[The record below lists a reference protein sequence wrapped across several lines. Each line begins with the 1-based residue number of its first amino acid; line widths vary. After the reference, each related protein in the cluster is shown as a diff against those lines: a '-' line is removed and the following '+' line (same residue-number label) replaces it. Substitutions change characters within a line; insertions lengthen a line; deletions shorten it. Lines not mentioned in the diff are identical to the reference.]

1 MRVTKL
7 IAERGI
13 ASRREAERL
22 IAEGAVTV
30 NGQVLEEPG
39 RVVDPQVDHVKV
51 RGKRL
56 PGKPRRIVL
65 AMNKPVGCLTT
76 TDDPEDR
83 PTVVDL
89 LDGSRY
95 HGKVDPVGRLDF
107 GTEGLLLF
115 TNDGDLAHQLTHPS
129 FKVPK
134 TYKVKITGELTPK
147 KLQLLRRGVPIEGG
161 RTGPAVVIVT
171 EARQRNSWLRIT
183 LCEGRNR
190 IIRRMI
196 EFVGHR
202 VLRLRRTSIG
212 GLELGGIVRGRY
224 RLLDGAEVKG
234 LQQMAE
240 GEGATTFQKLLDR
253 QAKGISRPP
262 RGKPRK
268 PGTPNSRKGPTSSR
282 KGRPA
287 SRGAGR
293 GKPRGRR

>member
-30 NGQVLEEPG
+30 NGQTIDEPG
-39 RVVDPQVDHVKV
+39 CVVDPDRDHVKV
-51 RGKRL
+51 NGKRL
-56 PGKPRRIVL
+56 PGKPSRIVL
-65 AMNKPVGCLTT
+65 AMNKPTGYLTT
-76 TDDPEDR
+76 THDPEER

-89 LDGSRY
+89 LEGTRY

-107 GTEGLLLF
+107 GTDGLLLL

-134 TYKVKITGELTPK
+134 SYQVKITGELAPK
-147 KLQLLRRGVPIEGG
+147 KIQLLRRGVPLDDG
-161 RTGPAVVIVT
+161 RTGPAVVTVT

-190 IIRRMI
+190 VVRRMI
-196 EFVGHR
+196 EFLGHR
-202 VLRLRRTSIG
+202 VLRLRRVSIG
-212 GLELGGIVRGRY
+212 GLELGGLPRGHF

-240 GEGATTFQKLLDR
+240 GEGATTFKRLLDR
-253 QAKGISRPP
+253 QAQGAPRRPP
-262 RGKPRK
+262 GKPRK
-268 PGTPNSRKGPTSSR
+268 PGTPRSRKGPVSSR
-282 KGRPA
+282 R
-287 SRGAGR
+287 SGR
-293 GKPRGRR
+293 GGPRGRR

>member
-30 NGQVLEEPG
+30 NGQTIDEPG
-39 RVVDPQVDHVKV
+39 CVVDPDRDHVKV

-56 PGKPRRIVL
+56 PGKPSRIVL
-65 AMNKPVGCLTT
+65 ALNKPAGFLTT
-76 TDDPEDR
+76 THDPEDR
-83 PTVVDL
+83 PTVVDF
-89 LDGSRY
+89 LDGTRY

-107 GTEGLLLF
+107 NTEGLLLF

-134 TYKVKITGELTPK
+134 SYKVKITGVLAPK
-147 KLQLLRRGVPIEGG
+147 KLQLLRRGVPLEGG
-161 RTGPAVVIVT
+161 RCGPAVVTVT
-171 EARQRNSWLRIT
+171 EARERNSWLRIT

-190 IIRRMI
+190 IVRRMI

-202 VLRLRRTSIG
+202 VLRLRRLSIG
-212 GLELGGIVRGRY
+212 GLELGGLPRGQL
-224 RLLDGAEVKG
+224 RLLDGKEVKG
-234 LQQMAE
+234 LIQMAE
-240 GEGATTFQKLLDR
+240 GEGATTFQRLLDR
-253 QAKGISRPP
+253 QAKAPTGPPRGKP

-268 PGTPNSRKGPTSSR
+268 PGTPRSRKGPTPSRRSS
-282 KGRPA
+282 KG
-287 SRGAGR
+287 S
-293 GKPRGRR
+293 PRGRR